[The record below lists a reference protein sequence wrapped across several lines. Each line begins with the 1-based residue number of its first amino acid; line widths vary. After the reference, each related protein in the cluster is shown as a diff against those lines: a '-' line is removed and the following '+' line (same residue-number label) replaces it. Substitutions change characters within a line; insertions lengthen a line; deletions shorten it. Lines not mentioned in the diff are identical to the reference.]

1 MLYYTVMQSQFA
13 KGKVSTEVV
22 RVVDSYTKYGVRGWL
37 NNNYLGIDWFNS
49 EKEARNEARRLAQL
63 G

>member
-22 RVVDSYTKYGVRGWL
+22 RVVDSHAKYGVRGWL

>member
-37 NNNYLGIDWFNS
+37 NNNYLGIDWFN
-49 EKEARNEARRLAQL
+49 
-63 G
+63 

>member
-13 KGKVSTEVV
+13 KSKVSTEVV
-22 RVVDSYTKYGVRGWL
+22 RVVDSHAKYGVRGWL